1 MFKTI
6 VIISLLFILFYR
18 LSRARKPE
26 VRLLE
31 GYRSPLDDGFPPDY
45 YYESGE
51 KLPNNGEDFVD
62 IDNNGEIS
70 SPSTELPLCQR
81 ECLGKFSEAAKS
93 AIQSS
98 SNFERYRGVC
108 LNYNHTVHCM
118 DKLEGEQCTNQE
130 TFHVITSGLR
140 YICIEQRKAFE
151 AVIECIDA
159 QTDQVEKE
167 CEGVCHVKER
177 MAHWAVQ
184 SGILDNFMKGALS
197 SLANG
202 EAFATKMLGRRD
214 QGLGILSG
222 NGLHK
227 NAEML
232 NSVLEGAK
240 RAAAEATAKGI
251 KMAAQA
257 AASKQSMHPGE
268 VEEVQA
274 VQQPKIGGINNAR
287 PPLVKRLSP
296 DFMRAVVQ
304 DGCELARCQLI
315 CIRVKFDAKCG
326 GSAGTLLSEA
336 FVRPISQA
344 QEFLSYG
351 SIAPFMGAF
360 LPHQCD
366 FMVKKEVLNE
376 FRIPPE
382 LDEALHKKYDIE
394 ENVNNYVGEGD
405 GIIIEKVEDQ
415 EIIESNTEKAMENLQ
430 QSTESPSQ
438 IEADQGGQLPLVE
451 MPNILPEGFS
461 NQTQPNQRLQAVVE
475 QPVVEQAVG
484 HPNNSDSFNTS
495 IVSPGDIKSV
505 SHVVSRTASRKGP
518 RNS

>member
-1 MFKTI
+1 MGENLRKIQINFRNFRKITPLTI
-6 VIISLLFILFYR
+6 IPTYSSYR
-18 LSRARKPE
+18 LSRARQPE

-31 GYRSPLDDGFPPDY
+31 GYRSPLDEGFPPDY

-51 KLPNNGEDFVD
+51 KLPNNEEDIVD
-62 IDNNGEIS
+62 IDNNNNGYS
-70 SPSTELPLCQR
+70 SSNTLPLCQR
-81 ECLGKFSEAAKS
+81 ECLGKFSEAAKA

-108 LNYNHTVHCM
+108 LNYNNTVHCM
-118 DKLEGEQCTNQE
+118 DKLEGELCTNQE

-177 MAHWAVQ
+177 MAHWAIQ
-184 SGILDNFMKGALS
+184 SGILDSFMKGALS

-202 EAFATKMLGRRD
+202 EAFATKMLGRQD

-222 NGLHK
+222 NGLHR

-251 KMAAQA
+251 RMAAKA
-257 AASKQSMHPGE
+257 VASKQSLPLGE
-268 VEEVQA
+268 AGEAVEG
-274 VQQPKIGGINNAR
+274 QPKIGGINKNLINR

-296 DFMRAVVQ
+296 EFMRAIVQ

-382 LDEALHKKYDIE
+382 LDDALHKKYDMVESNID
-394 ENVNNYVGEGD
+394 NDNSFGEDD
-405 GIIIEKVEDQ
+405 GII
-415 EIIESNTEKAMENLQ
+415 
-430 QSTESPSQ
+430 STEFPTEIVEVNQEGQIQVVPEETNNNQSPQ
-438 IEADQGGQLPLVE
+438 QPVQQ
-451 MPNILPEGFS
+451 
-461 NQTQPNQRLQAVVE
+461 QTQ
-475 QPVVEQAVG
+475 
-484 HPNNSDSFNTS
+484 NNSDSHPN
-495 IVSPGDIKSV
+495 VSPGDLKSV
-505 SHVVSRTASRKGP
+505 AHVVSRTASRKGP
-518 RNS
+518 RNY